1 MSLGMNASTGQQ
13 LDGLAHIRQS
23 IRDILTTPLGSRI
36 MRRDYGSLLP
46 ELIDQPLVGATLL
59 RALAATAMALIK
71 WEPRIYIKQLH
82 FYTTANNQLAIHL
95 EGECLDNSGLATAD
109 SAIAFKP
116 ASLDITLKGGKV

>member
-1 MSLGMNASTGQQ
+1 MSALGMNALTGQK
-13 LDGLAHIRQS
+13 LDGLEHIRQS

-71 WEPRIYIKQLH
+71 WEPRLSIKQLN
-82 FYTTANNQLAIHL
+82 FSIRARNELVIHL
-95 EGECLDNSGLATAD
+95 EGEYID
-109 SAIAFKP
+109 SYEAVNAIGRKP
-116 ASLDITLKGGKV
+116 TTLEIMLRGD